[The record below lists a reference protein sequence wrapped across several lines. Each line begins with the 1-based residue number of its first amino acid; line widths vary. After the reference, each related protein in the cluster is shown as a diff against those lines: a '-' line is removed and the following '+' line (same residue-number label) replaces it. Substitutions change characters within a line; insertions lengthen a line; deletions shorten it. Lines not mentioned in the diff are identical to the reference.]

1 MHTLPHQPTRQ
12 DPHRAA
18 RQDPHD
24 PHDPHEPARQALDQ
38 PAGQAEQTSQAPPR
52 LEPRED
58 ALTPGMAPVGFDSN
72 GAATKRRMLI
82 IVNPY
87 ASTVS
92 DRLRHLV
99 VYALQ
104 GRFEVDA
111 VDTEARGHATELC
124 REAAHEG
131 YDVVVAFGGD
141 GTVNEAA
148 NGLLGSAT
156 PLTCLPGGSAN
167 VFGKMLGIPGELIDA
182 TEHLLALADDWR
194 PRRVDLGVV
203 RTERDS
209 SGDVSERCF
218 TFASGLGVDASVVQ
232 QVDANPRRKARFG
245 AYYFTWVALHTFAR
259 RYLARAPRMEV
270 LSGED
275 RLAAVTAIVQNGSPF
290 TYFQNRPIEIADG
303 TTLDSGAL
311 SGCVL
316 HRATPLAMPSI
327 GLRAFV
333 RSARV
338 SRHRQVTG
346 LPAFTELTV
355 RSADE
360 RPLPLQVDG
369 DYLGEVSAAHY
380 SIRPGALNVIA

>member
-1 MHTLPHQPTRQ
+1 MSI
-12 DPHRAA
+12 
-18 RQDPHD
+18 
-24 PHDPHEPARQALDQ
+24 
-38 PAGQAEQTSQAPPR
+38 PAGAPTSTAS
-52 LEPRED
+52 LD
-58 ALTPGMAPVGFDSN
+58 AASETPAGFESQS
-72 GAATKRRMLI
+72 AAVKRRMLI

-111 VDTEARGHATELC
+111 VDTEARGHATTLC

-148 NGLLGSAT
+148 NGLVGSPT

-167 VFGKMLGIPGELIDA
+167 VFGKMLGIPGELVDA

-203 RTERDS
+203 RTVTDDVEPADDGNGNPADAAEHTAAI
-209 SGDVSERCF
+209 SGGATGTGSATRYF
-218 TFASGLGVDASVVQ
+218 TFASGLGVDASVVER
-232 QVDANPRRKARFG
+232 VDANPHLKARLG
-245 AYYFTWVALHTFAR
+245 AYYFTWVALRTFTR
-259 RYLARAPRMEV
+259 RYLVSPPRMEV
-270 LSGED
+270 VADGQTLRG
-275 RLAAVTAIVQNGSPF
+275 VTAIAQNGSPF
-290 TYFQNRPIEIADG
+290 TYFQNRPVEIADG
-303 TTLDSGAL
+303 TTLDSGSL
-311 SGCVL
+311 CGCVL
-316 HRATPLAMPSI
+316 HRATPLSMPSI
-327 GLRAFV
+327 AVRAFWH
-333 RSARV
+333 RARV

-346 LPAFTELTV
+346 LNDLQELVV

-360 RPLPLQVDG
+360 RLLPLQVDG
-369 DYLGEVSAAHY
+369 DYLGEVREARY
-380 SIRPGALNVIA
+380 SISPSALNVVA